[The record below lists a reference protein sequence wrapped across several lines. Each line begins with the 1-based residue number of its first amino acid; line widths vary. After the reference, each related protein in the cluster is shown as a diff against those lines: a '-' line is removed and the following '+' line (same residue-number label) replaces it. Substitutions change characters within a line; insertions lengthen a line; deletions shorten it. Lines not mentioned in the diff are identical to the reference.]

1 MKVTISLL
9 MVLAMVRPLQA
20 RSPGEGPQAPSAR
33 VQAIDCRSD
42 TSTTESLRR
51 ELSRSAQDELASDD
65 SAKTRFVAGDV
76 RGALGLWN
84 QAGKSHVYC
93 VNVDGLVRTP
103 RSVVIDYLGASPDEI
118 LTVGL
123 FERMERQLAEF
134 PIASRSSLRYDPIDD
149 GSMMVTAIVRERS
162 LVPRRLEE
170 YAPVAVRAA
179 FVRELQVK
187 VSGPSGWGGVWTPS
201 YRFALHRPR
210 ALLRFDA
217 PGPGPVPG
225 VLHVEGFLERQ
236 AYQYGALGDRVY
248 DERRQRVA
256 AGLSDWMTG
265 WLRWGGSAAYDRIG
279 DVSYAAVEGSLNAR
293 ALDDHVAVIA
303 SAGRWT
309 ATGHGDSFGKQEL
322 VLEARS
328 TREKYRPI
336 VTMIAGVTVASGAAP
351 LAIWPAASASL
362 GRGALLRA
370 HPLRDVGVVTSEMFG
385 KQLVFATTEYEHP
398 FRSRIGAISLAGFV
412 DAARASRRLGS
423 PTPPS
428 ETQVDVGGGVRL
440 GAFGEGK
447 VRLDLAYGLRDG
459 RVRVSADYVV
469 AWGVR

>member
-1 MKVTISLL
+1 LI
-9 MVLAMVRPLQA
+9 VLAMVASVQA
-20 RSPGEGPQAPSAR
+20 QSPGEQPRAHLTRGQA
-33 VQAIDCRSD
+33 VDCRSD
-42 TSTTESLRR
+42 SSAAESLRR

-65 SAKTRFVAGDV
+65 SAKKRFIAGDV
-76 RGALGLWN
+76 KGALGLWN
-84 QAGKSHVYC
+84 QAGQSRVFC

-123 FERMERQLAEF
+123 FERMQRELAEL
-134 PIASRSSLRYDPIDD
+134 PIASRSSLRFDPIDG
-149 GSMMVTAIVRERS
+149 GSMMVTAIVRERK
-162 LVPRRLEE
+162 LIPRRLEE

-179 FVRELQVK
+179 FVRELQIK
-187 VSGPSGWGGVWTPS
+187 VAGPSGWGGVWTPS
-201 YRFALHRPR
+201 YRFASNRPR
-210 ALLRFDA
+210 ALLRFEA

-225 VLHVEGFLERQ
+225 VLHVEGFVERQ
-236 AYQYGALGDRVY
+236 AYRFDSLGAGVFN
-248 DERRQRVA
+248 ERRQRVA

-265 WLRWGGSAAYDRIG
+265 RLRWSGNAAYDRIG
-279 DVSYAAVEGSLNAR
+279 GVSYAAVEGSLNAR

-309 ATGHGDSFGKQEL
+309 ATGHGDSFGKGEL

-328 TREKYRPI
+328 TRVKDAPV
-336 VTMIAGVTVASGAAP
+336 VTTIAGVSIAGAAAP

-362 GRGALLRA
+362 SRGVLLRA
-370 HPLRDVGVVTSEMFG
+370 HPLRDVGVVTGGMFG
-385 KQLVFATTEYEHP
+385 RQLMFATTEYEHP
-398 FRSRIGAISLAGFV
+398 FRSKIGTISLAGFV

-423 PTPPS
+423 MPPS
-428 ETQVDVGGGVRL
+428 ETQVDVGGGVRI

-459 RVRVSADYVV
+459 RVRASADYVV